1 MTINGKIA
9 RTILVFG
16 VGSAMS
22 IAQTSN
28 PASTKANPNAS
39 SQSTATQST
48 TPATKGSHGNHSADH
63 GMSSASGMGVMVGK
77 SDEQFLTKAA
87 QGGMMEVE
95 VGRLAQEKGST
106 NEVKEY
112 GRKLEQ
118 DHSKANDQLKQIAA
132 SKNVQLPTDMGAEKA
147 SVDKLRNLSG
157 DEFDKAFLKMA
168 VKDHKKDVKEFE
180 KESTRAMDS
189 DVKNFASTTLPTL
202 QDHLKTAEQLQGS
215 TRGRKASSDMP
226 AKTSPTSD
234 DTSARPD
241 TSTRP
246 DTSARPDSSAKPSG
260 ANNPTTSK

>member
-1 MTINGKIA
+1 MTINGTIA

-16 VGSAMS
+16 VGSAMA

-28 PASTKANPNAS
+28 PASTQANPNAS
-39 SQSTATQST
+39 SQTTPST
-48 TPATKGSHGNHSADH
+48 TKGNHGNHSADH

-77 SDEQFLTKAA
+77 SDEEFITKAA

-106 NEVKEY
+106 NEIKEY

-132 SKNVQLPTDMGAEKA
+132 SKNVKLPTDVDASEKA
-147 SVDKLRNLSG
+147 SVDKIRNLSG
-157 DEFDKAFLKMA
+157 AEFDKAFLKMA
-168 VKDHKKDVKEFE
+168 VKDHKKDVKEFQ

-202 QDHLKTAEQLQGS
+202 QEHLKTAEELQSS
-215 TRGRKASSDMP
+215 TRGRKASSDM
-226 AKTSPTSD
+226 ADKATS
-234 DTSARPD
+234 
-241 TSTRP
+241 STP
-246 DTSARPDSSAKPSG
+246 NDSSAKPSG

>member
-1 MTINGKIA
+1 MNGKIS

-16 VGSAMS
+16 VGSAMA

-28 PASTKANPNAS
+28 PASTQANPNKS
-39 SQSTATQST
+39 SQSTTTQST
-48 TPATKGSHGNHSADH
+48 TPQSTTKGSHGNHSADH

-95 VGRLAQEKGST
+95 VGRLAQEKGSS
-106 NEVKEY
+106 NEVKEF

-147 SVDKLRNLSG
+147 AVDKLRNLSG

-168 VKDHKKDVKEFE
+168 VKDHKKDVKEFQ

-202 QDHLKTAEQLQGS
+202 QEHLRTAEQLQGS

-226 AKTSPTSD
+226 DKTKSTSD
-234 DTSARPD
+234 DNSAKPDSSTRPESSARPN
-241 TSTRP
+241 
-246 DTSARPDSSAKPSG
+246 G

>member
-1 MTINGKIA
+1 MA
-9 RTILVFG
+9 
-16 VGSAMS
+16 

-28 PASTKANPNAS
+28 PASTQANPDKS
-39 SQSTATQST
+39 SKSTTTQST
-48 TPATKGSHGNHSADH
+48 SPQSTTKGSHGNHSADH